1 MDSVKSPLADL
12 ITSTLVQACISSRSS
27 DRLWRLVHDG
37 NEIVIFENAEDKTQY
52 LLIKNAITP
61 LLMAYSELRS
71 ELNLRIYPCLG
82 PAIDACLFALLLISS
97 ASWLKRSSPSPFR
110 LERLIDLIIISLV
123 DNCIFKPPPHTMF

>member
-1 MDSVKSPLADL
+1 MKSSPSLMDSVKSPLADL

-71 ELNLRIYPCLG
+71 ELNLRIYPCLSW
-82 PAIDACLFALLLISS
+82 PSYRCL
-97 ASWLKRSSPSPFR
+97 PFR
-110 LERLIDLIIISLV
+110 VAINFICKLAKEIIALPFSVRTIDRF
-123 DNCIFKPPPHTMF
+123 DNHIFG